1 MIHDCPDL
9 FVEGCRVEKDS
20 GNAQAAKSLM
30 AKALQEGNP
39 TCQSSGLVH
48 SEGIFMEKKAGRR
61 TKSVDALK
69 KCEND
74 PLVLLSV
81 ARLFLSEL
89 KYKKARSWFHRCVK
103 IDPDYG
109 DAWASYYKF
118 ELQHGDEGKQ
128 EEVRK
133 QCIKADPKHGE
144 HWQAA
149 RKAVEN
155 WKLSINDILVL
166 VAKNMPEFK

>member
-1 MIHDCPDL
+1 M
-9 FVEGCRVEKDS
+9 
-20 GNAQAAKSLM
+20 GN
-30 AKALQEGNP
+30 GFHR
-39 TCQSSGLVH
+39 LVH
-48 SEGIFMEKKAGRR
+48 SEAIFMEKKTGRR

-155 WKLSINDILVL
+155 WKLSINDILVM
-166 VAKNMPEFK
+166 VAKNMPAYE